1 MVLPGAGGDDFTPGG
16 GLEAYA
22 TGDFV
27 LVSGRHR
34 LLSSA
39 AVLCCAVLCCAV
51 LGWGGL
57 LERDGEVGE

>member
-22 TGDFV
+22 TCDFV

-39 AVLCCAVLCCAV
+39 AVLC
-51 LGWGGL
+51 WGG
-57 LERDGEVGE
+57 VGYWREMGRWESE